1 MSMKNEKIYQDLK
14 QKIINEELLP
24 GQWLVEREVS
34 ETCGISRTPVREVLR
49 RLVSDGFL
57 ELKPGKGYLVRKL
70 SLEEIIEIFQAREA
84 VEGMAARLACQKGD
98 ESFFARIKEI
108 GQRLEKL
115 NLEEDSAVGVIIGNE
130 LHSTIAEAA
139 DNSLVFEFYE
149 KLKNLAA
156 LTRNIS
162 KKSVGIEKRSKE
174 AHLAL
179 INALEEKDADKSEQC
194 MREHLRNTCRSLVET
209 YLV

>member
-1 MSMKNEKIYQDLK
+1 MKNEKVYQDLK
-14 QKIINEELLP
+14 QKIIKEELLP
-24 GQWLVEREVS
+24 GQWLVEREIGKVYS
-34 ETCGISRTPVREVLR
+34 ISRTPVREMLR
-49 RLVSDGFL
+49 KLVSDGFL

-98 ESFFARIKEI
+98 ENFFTRIKKLR
-108 GQRLEKL
+108 QQLEKL
-115 NLEEDSAVGVIIGNE
+115 DIEENSASGVVLGNE
-130 LHSTIAEAA
+130 LHSAIAEAA
-139 DNSLVFEFYE
+139 NNSLVFEFYE
-149 KLKNLAA
+149 KLRNLAA

-179 INALEEKDADKSEQC
+179 MKTLEERDADNSEQY
-194 MREHLRNTCRSLVET
+194 MREHLRSTCRSLVET

>member
-1 MSMKNEKIYQDLK
+1 MNNEAVYQDLK
-14 QKIINEELLP
+14 QKIINEGLLP
-24 GQWLVEREVS
+24 GQWLVEREIGKVYN
-34 ETCGISRTPVREVLR
+34 ISRTPVREVLR

-98 ESFFARIKEI
+98 EGFFVRIKEI
-108 GQRLEKL
+108 RQRLEKL
-115 NLEEDSAVGVIIGNE
+115 NLDENSAAGVVIGNE
-130 LHSTIAEAA
+130 LHGTIAEAA

-162 KKSVGIEKRSKE
+162 KKSVGIEKRSQE

-179 INALEEKDADKSEQC
+179 MNALEEKNADKSEQR